1 MVEALM
7 ASSTVLFHVPLWSVA
22 FFPLPSLLL
31 RLLNFTPAA
40 VVHEDILPGGWVIT
54 LSPLIVWMPR

>member
-1 MVEALM
+1 MERRVPSTAFAAAAAIVEL
-7 ASSTVLFHVPLWSVA
+7 H
-22 FFPLPSLLL
+22 
-31 RLLNFTPAA
+31 PAA

>member
-1 MVEALM
+1 MECRVPSTAYAAAVE
-7 ASSTVLFHVPLWSVA
+7 
-22 FFPLPSLLL
+22 L
-31 RLLNFTPAA
+31 RHAA